1 LRRWVG
7 LLSTVLALGLFAGAC
22 GGEAGQGGRPVGA
35 EEERSVAA
43 GETPAGRPTISIAVN
58 PWTGSAV
65 NANIAKVILERELGY
80 NVELLPIDENA
91 QFSALWG
98 GRLDAT
104 LEVWPSGHR
113 QDILRYIEGR
123 TGGPV
128 RGGGGGVVDGGP
140 LGVVGDI
147 GWWVPTY
154 MLTDDPELATWRGLK
169 GHEQLFATPE
179 SDGHGRFLAGD
190 PSFVSYDREII
201 KSLGLDLEVTY
212 AGSEAA
218 LLDALDAAFKK
229 QDPLLMYFWTPHWA
243 HDRYDLTQL
252 KLPPFDAD
260 CAASLRER
268 DGKGY
273 DCDYADDVLFKAF
286 SASLE
291 KRSPAAFDF
300 LSNFRY
306 TNDDQEE
313 VAYLVDAKGVDVAK
327 AARRWVDGNQDVW
340 RSWLP

>member
-1 LRRWVG
+1 VRRWVG

-22 GGEAGQGGRPVGA
+22 GGDAGQGGRPVGA
-35 EEERSVAA
+35 QEEQGAVA
-43 GETPAGRPTISIAVN
+43 GETAAGGPTITLAVN

-65 NANIAKVILERELGY
+65 NANVAKVILERELGY
-80 NVELLPIDENA
+80 RVELVPIDENT
-91 QFSALWG
+91 QFAALAS

-113 QDILRYIEGR
+113 QDVLRYIEGR

-128 RGGGGGVVDGGP
+128 RGGGGGVVDGGR
-140 LGVVGDI
+140 LGVIGNL
-147 GWWVPTY
+147 GWWIPTY
-154 MLTDDPELATWRGLK
+154 MLADRPELATWRGLK
-169 GHEQLFATPE
+169 GHEYLFATPE
-179 SDGHGRFLAGD
+179 SGGRGRFLAGD
-190 PSFVSYDREII
+190 PSFVSYDEEII
-201 KSLGLDLEVTY
+201 RSLGLDLRVVQ

-218 LLDALDAAFKK
+218 LLDALDAAFENRA
-229 QDPLLMYFWTPHWA
+229 PLLTYFWTPHWA
-243 HDRYDLTQL
+243 HDRYDLTEVE
-252 KLPPFDAD
+252 LPRFDDD
-260 CAASLRER
+260 CAASLRR
-268 DGKGY
+268 DGEGY

-291 KRSPAAFDF
+291 KREPRAFAF
-300 LSNFRY
+300 LSSFRY

-313 VAYLVDAKGVDVAK
+313 VAYLVDAEGVAVDE